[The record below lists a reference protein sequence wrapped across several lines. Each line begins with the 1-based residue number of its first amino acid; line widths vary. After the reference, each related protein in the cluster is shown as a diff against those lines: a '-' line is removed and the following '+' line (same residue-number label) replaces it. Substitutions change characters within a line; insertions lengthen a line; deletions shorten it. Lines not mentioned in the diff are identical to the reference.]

1 MQKHRERSIWMHIAT
16 MNIKDIDRHC
26 WRYISVD
33 RNIWRK
39 MGYKRMTNGIYII
52 FAIVS
57 VYIQYLYIYIYK
69 FCSFSLSEAWP
80 LWEARQSLLGWE
92 GFARPNAV
100 AWLQLWM
107 TFVSS
112 ICVNWEIRK
121 QLTITRKLK
130 TPRKRRRQVLE
141 EEEDLNESDYQDA
154 LKKDTFLPQMQ
165 DMEED
170 DTGLITLLSELNHVG
185 TSYNPYPH
193 YTPCL
198 QIQPW

>member
-1 MQKHRERSIWMHIAT
+1 
-16 MNIKDIDRHC
+16 
-26 WRYISVD
+26 
-33 RNIWRK
+33 
-39 MGYKRMTNGIYII
+39 
-52 FAIVS
+52 
-57 VYIQYLYIYIYK
+57 
-69 FCSFSLSEAWP
+69 
-80 LWEARQSLLGWE
+80 
-92 GFARPNAV
+92 
-100 AWLQLWM
+100 M

-170 DTGLITLLSELNHVG
+170 DTGLIKLLSELNHVG